1 MTSTSVMD
9 VKGLYAGIPV
19 GNTGSPQTTKSS
31 NPSASFT
38 QIMQSQN
45 GISKASDEKSQA
57 SKTETNGKKND
68 ALSERSE
75 VTGDDKDV
83 PVKETE
89 QNTDQISS
97 KIEGSE
103 TVSDTKDVV
112 QDLEDIAEDV
122 LGELED
128 SLGIPAEDIL
138 KAMEELG
145 MTMLDLLQ
153 KNNLTTLVVALGGE
167 SDMMSLVTNDGLYQS
182 LQNILGEVSEAMGE
196 LAGELGISE
205 QELEGILQK
214 AIAEQPVSAEKIVQE
229 SAEDTVLPSVPGNV
243 GEEQILQE
251 VGNSNKAML
260 AETVKTTEKAVETV
274 EPAVVKEVD
283 AGKAADAGKA
293 EGDEAA
299 ETSKKTNSTTPAV
312 SDSTEE
318 MGQHMQKETT
328 DNKGGKSSYE
338 GETNGQNLVQFMQE
352 SGQENKIEELFK
364 DLTQTG
370 RMTDAENVF
379 KQVADFMKIQLKPEI
394 TALEMQ
400 LHPASLGTIG
410 IQIASKSGVITAE
423 FIAQS
428 ENVKVALES
437 QMVQLRETLE
447 AQGVKVEA
455 VEVTVASHEFERN
468 LEQNQEQNREG
479 GKSSGSKKKAINL
492 SDLEGLKEEDLE
504 ESEKIQVDMMRRS
517 GNSVDY
523 SA

>member
-9 VKGLYAGIPV
+9 VKGLYAGIPA

-31 NPSASFT
+31 NASFT

-45 GISKASDEKSQA
+45 EVSQSSNGKGQA
-57 SKTETNGKKND
+57 SKTEAYDKKTE
-68 ALSERSE
+68 ALSGKPE
-75 VTGDDKDV
+75 VAGDEKDV

-89 QNTDQISS
+89 KNTDQISS

-103 TVSDTKDVV
+103 SVSDTKEVV
-112 QDLEDIAEDV
+112 EDLEDIAENV
-122 LGELED
+122 LKELED

-153 KNNLTTLVVALGGE
+153 KNNLTALVVALGGE

-214 AIAEQPVSAEKIVQE
+214 AIAEQPVSAEELVQE
-229 SAEDTVLPSVPGNV
+229 PVKADVGDSVLPSAAGNA

-251 VGNSNKAML
+251 AGNSNKAIL
-260 AETVKTTEKAVETV
+260 AETVNTTEKTVETV
-274 EPAVVKEVD
+274 EPTIVKDTDTE
-283 AGKAADAGKA
+283 KA
-293 EGDEAA
+293 EGE
-299 ETSKKTNSTTPAV
+299 ETVETLKKTAGTTPAV
-312 SDSTEE
+312 SNSTEE
-318 MGQHMQKETT
+318 MGGQHMQEETT
-328 DNKGGKSSYE
+328 DNKGGKSGHE

-352 SGQENKIEELFK
+352 SGPENKIDELFK

-370 RMTDAENVF
+370 RMTDAENIF
-379 KQVADFMKIQLKPEI
+379 KQVADYMKIQLKPEM

-410 IQIASKSGVITAE
+410 IQVASKSGIITAE
-423 FIAQS
+423 FIAQN
-428 ENVKVALES
+428 ENVKAALES

-479 GKSSGSKKKAINL
+479 GKSSGGKRKAMNL
-492 SDLEGLKEEDLE
+492 SDLEGMEEEELE